1 MYNFN
6 KTATIP
12 ADRKA
17 KPILISNTPQ
27 TLSVTVMVELQD
39 FLNLPRISSLV
50 ASIPLCAGAFLG
62 LTRLL
67 NKVLAQEASASEE
80 GLSVSPLSTQ
90 TEKEALSHNV

>member
-67 NKVLAQEASASEE
+67 KVLAQEASASEE